1 VSLVECA
8 RFPLAPPD
16 EAHYLRAI
24 LMRRLGETSVMP
36 SALLT
41 ANSCQQM
48 RDVVRYSLAVSVQ
61 TTIDMR
67 HIRQRRSRLRPL
79 AGSAGALR
87 ILTCVSRS
95 GRRLSSPTDQ
105 FVRAVVDSLDQSL
118 GTAQGCRPLIT
129 RPKMHRNRERSR
141 TNIDFYRMQ
150 PAR

>member
-1 VSLVECA
+1 MSLVECA

-36 SALLT
+36 SPLLT

-67 HIRQRRSRLRPL
+67 ATSDSDDLVFVPLRDPL
-79 AGSAGALR
+79 ARYAS
-87 ILTCVSRS
+87 
-95 GRRLSSPTDQ
+95 
-105 FVRAVVDSLDQSL
+105 
-118 GTAQGCRPLIT
+118 
-129 RPKMHRNRERSR
+129 
-141 TNIDFYRMQ
+141 
-150 PAR
+150 